1 MLTQLPEELRQ
12 TERGQTADRI
22 LRACVHCGF
31 CLATCPT
38 YRELGN
44 ELDSPRGRI
53 YLIKALLEGEAVT
66 EQTQLHLDRC
76 LTCRA
81 CETTCPSG
89 VQYSRL
95 LEIGREQME
104 TQQPRPAIQ
113 RWQRKMLKWIL
124 PYRRRF
130 NLLLRS
136 GQWLRPLLPTR
147 LKQKIPLSR
156 GAGHWPTTQH
166 TRRVLLFTGCVQP
179 GLAPNINSALARLLD
194 RLQISVTQ
202 ITNEQCCGAL
212 DLHLSDVGQAR
223 VFARRNIDLWWPHIE
238 AGAEAILVSAS
249 GCGVMVKDYGEL
261 LASDPDYA
269 KRADRVAMLAQDPA
283 EYLANKSVESLGTVS
298 GQIAFQSPC
307 TLQHGQQLAGVT
319 ENLLKRFG
327 LDLLPVADA
336 HQCCGSAGTYS
347 ILQPALADKIREKKL
362 VCLQAGSPEYI
373 ATANIGCLL
382 HLQQGTDLPVRHWLE
397 IVDAGLD

>member
-22 LRACVHCGF
+22 LRTCVHCGF

-212 DLHLSDVGQAR
+212 DLHLSDAGQAR

-283 EYLANKSVESLGTVS
+283 EYLANESVESLGSVS
-298 GQIAFQSPC
+298 TQIAFQSPC

-362 VCLQAGSPEYI
+362 ICLQAGSPEYI